1 MNTLYKAGCGGL
13 VAVSMMAYG
22 STMASAQD
30 TGLIPLRAKVGVNL
44 TRSSATKNF
53 SGSTGYGA
61 EVDVA
66 IPKFLGIGQTFVS
79 AGYFQNSNN
88 GNKLRMI
95 PVTIGRYFSPPNPV
109 GGLTGNVYFGAGLGP
124 YFLRASG
131 AGGGS
136 TSKTTIG
143 GFATAGYQFP
153 NPYFIE
159 AKYHLV
165 GKVGGLNPSSLVI
178 MGGRHF

>member
-1 MNTLYKAGCGGL
+1 MNSRQLIGGGL
-13 VAVSMMAYG
+13 LALGAF
-22 STMASAQD
+22 AAQNTAAHAQR
-30 TGLIPLRAKVGVNL
+30 TGLIPVRAKIGVNL
-44 TRSSATKNF
+44 PRSSATKNF
-53 SGSTGYGA
+53 AGNVGYGA
-61 EVDVA
+61 EADIA
-66 IPKFLGIGQTFVS
+66 LPRLFGAGRTFVS

-95 PVTIGRYFSPPNPV
+95 PVTVGRYFAPPNPV
-109 GGLTGNVYFGAGLGP
+109 GAVTGNVYFGAGLGP
-124 YFLRASG
+124 YFLRASSGG
-131 AGGGS
+131 AS
-136 TSKTTIG
+136 TSKTTLG

-165 GKVGGLNPSSLVI
+165 GKVGGLNPSSLII